1 MLYARGRVYSTFSND
16 GKFSIM
22 VEISDNDAEY
32 LISKAGLNTEIDC
45 PVKTSDDGTKL
56 VKAHTQFSFP
66 VYLDGVEQNPDDEAA
81 IKAEEIGADSEVEI
95 AFKVVEGKYKGKKYQ
110 SAYLKGIDISKL
122 VPAVP
127 YNPFNRKNSV

>member
-22 VEISDNDAEY
+22 VEISDNAAEY
-32 LISKAGLNTEIDC
+32 LISKAGLTTEIDC
-45 PVKTSDDGTKL
+45 PVTTSDDGTTL
-56 VKAHTQFSFP
+56 EKAPPQFRYP
-66 VYLDGVEQNPDDEAA
+66 VYHDGLEQNPDDEAA
-81 IKAEEIGADSEVEI
+81 IKAEEIGADSEVEL
-95 AFKVVEGKYKGKKYQ
+95 AFKADEGKYKGKKYQ

-127 YNPFNRKNSV
+127 YNPFNRKN

>member
-1 MLYARGRVYSTFSND
+1 MLYARGRVYSTFYND

-22 VEISDNDAEY
+22 VEITDKDVEY
-32 LISKAGLNTEIDC
+32 LISEEGLNTEIDC

-56 VKAHTQFSFP
+56 LKAHTQFSFP
-66 VYLDGVEQNPDDEAA
+66 VYLDGVEQDPNDEAA

-95 AFKVVEGKYKGKKYQ
+95 AFKVVEGKYKGKTYQ

-127 YNPFNRKNSV
+127 YNPFNRK

>member
-1 MLYARGRVYSTFSND
+1 MFYARGRVYSTFSND

-22 VEISDNDAEY
+22 IEISDKDAEY
-32 LISKAGLNTEIDC
+32 LISKADLCTEIDC

-56 VKAHTQFSFP
+56 IKAHTQFSFP
-66 VYLDGVEQNPDDEAA
+66 VYLDGVEQNPDDERA
-81 IKAEEIGADSEVEI
+81 IKPEEIGADSEVEI

-127 YNPFNRKNSV
+127 YNPFNRKN

>member
-1 MLYARGRVYSTFSND
+1 MLYATGRVYSTFSND

-22 VEISDNDAEY
+22 VEITDEAAAE
-32 LISKAGLNTEIDC
+32 LIEKAGLNTEIDC

-56 VKAHTQFSFP
+56 VKAHTQFAFP
-66 VYLDGVEQNPDDEAA
+66 VYLDGVEQNPDDETA
-81 IKAEEIGADSEVEI
+81 IKAEEIGVDSEVEI

-122 VPAVP
+122 VPATP
-127 YNPFNRKNSV
+127 YNPFDR